1 MLIFLTI
8 YYTAQSHA
16 YRPVALIHG
25 VNSDYEEFPE
35 LRGWIEQDFPGIE
48 TISLDAFN
56 DRNSF
61 PSAVRQISW
70 FGHLLERVSDT
81 YGEVTL
87 LGFSQGGFISRGVIQ
102 TSDNPFIHTF
112 ISVSAPGQFTQ
123 LFKIFLI
130 GGLVRKLWYPQL
142 RGCSISKKKWK
153 TNTIWFKK
161 KRNFVEAKKW
171 NWMGLDRLGQF
182 YGLWTHGIQTAFDG
196 PGPEWALTQFII
208 SAVQLIFPITPR
220 DLTQIH

>member
-1 MLIFLTI
+1 MAHRKMVSNALKMLIFLTI

-25 VNSDYEEFPE
+25 VSSDYEQFPE

-56 DRNSF
+56 GINSY

-70 FGHLLERVSDT
+70 FGHLLEKVSDT

-142 RGCSISKKKWK
+142 RGCSISEKKEK
-153 TNTIWFKK
+153 
-161 KRNFVEAKKW
+161 
-171 NWMGLDRLGQF
+171 
-182 YGLWTHGIQTAFDG
+182 
-196 PGPEWALTQFII
+196 PTQFGEKKTK
-208 SAVQLIFPITPR
+208 FCWGWGWG
-220 DLTQIH
+220 